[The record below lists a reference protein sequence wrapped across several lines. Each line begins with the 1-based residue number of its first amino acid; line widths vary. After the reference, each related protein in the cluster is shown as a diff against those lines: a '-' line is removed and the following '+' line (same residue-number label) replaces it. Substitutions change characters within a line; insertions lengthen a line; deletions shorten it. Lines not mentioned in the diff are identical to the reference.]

1 MNLVCVACEDTRGK
15 GENTLNILQQCC
27 TYQFD
32 FSKNKIST
40 LECFHLRKVKILVLT
55 YYADSSCQVICFLW
69 KVIFQ
74 TMTSRNMLGWNF
86 FFWIFQLKMLKIES
100 SILMIKEWPIEI
112 KRSIFRLQ
120 LRLLSY
126 FGCYECL
133 LVQWRDTVPACTIM
147 REWLINVANTC
158 NGGAFSS
165 FCVSQGQE
173 LCLAS
178 TSPTPLQRFGQ
189 TERGV

>member
-40 LECFHLRKVKILVLT
+40 SECFHLRKVKILVLT

-86 FFWIFQLKMLKIES
+86 FLNLSIKDAKDWIIYSHDKRVAYRDKKKHFQVTIKVTVLFWMLWMPPSAMKGYS
-100 SILMIKEWPIEI
+100 
-112 KRSIFRLQ
+112 
-120 LRLLSY
+120 
-126 FGCYECL
+126 
-133 LVQWRDTVPACTIM
+133 
-147 REWLINVANTC
+147 TC
-158 NGGAFSS
+158 MYNN
-165 FCVSQGQE
+165 
-173 LCLAS
+173 
-178 TSPTPLQRFGQ
+178 
-189 TERGV
+189 ERVIDQHG